1 MDIGKIA
8 ERNAKRQAKFAA
20 LLQNN
25 APIEEI
31 RNEAIDDV
39 QARIKETEEIIDF
52 AFGVELQTACIRQQ
66 RYNEKLDMIRAA
78 TTSEEIVRLVG

>member
-31 RNEAIDDV
+31 RNEAINDV
-39 QARIKETEEIIDF
+39 QARIKETEKNIDL
-52 AFGVELQTACIRQQ
+52 AFGV
-66 RYNEKLDMIRAA
+66 
-78 TTSEEIVRLVG
+78 